1 MSSGEPPF
9 QAAISDL
16 YCEHHGWLFGW
27 LRRKLGCAHNAADL
41 AQDTF
46 ARILNA
52 RESVATLREPRA
64 FLSTTARRLIID
76 QVRRKHIENA
86 YLQELALTAEALEGF
101 QSPEHILSTLEALE
115 HIAFMLDGLH
125 DNVRQ
130 AFVLYYLDGLTQ
142 SEIARQLG
150 LSDRTVRKYLIQALL
165 HCSHSLDT

>member
-1 MSSGEPPF
+1 MSTGEPAL
-9 QAAISDL
+9 QAAISNL

-27 LRRKLGCAHNAADL
+27 LRRKLGCARNAEDL

-46 ARILNA
+46 PRILNA

-86 YLQELALTAEALEGF
+86 YLQELALTAQALEGF
-101 QSPEHILSTLEALE
+101 QSPEQILTTLEALE
-115 HIAFMLDGLH
+115 HIAFILEGMQDK
-125 DNVRQ
+125 VRQ
-130 AFVLYYLDGLTQ
+130 AFVLYYLDGLKQ
-142 SEIARQLG
+142 SEIARQLA

>member
-1 MSSGEPPF
+1 MSSGEPPY
-9 QAAISDL
+9 QAAITEL

-27 LRRKLGCAHNAADL
+27 LRRKLGCAQNAADL

-46 ARILNA
+46 TRILNA

-76 QVRRKHIENA
+76 QVRRKQIENA

-101 QSPEHILSTLEALE
+101 QSPEQILTTLEALE
-115 HIAFMLDGLH
+115 QIAFILEGMQDKA
-125 DNVRQ
+125 RQ

-142 SEIARQLG
+142 SEIARQLE

>member
-52 RESVATLREPRA
+52 RESVASLREPRA

-101 QSPEHILSTLEALE
+101 QSPEHIISTLEALE
-115 HIAFMLDGLH
+115 HIAFMLEGLH
-125 DNVRQ
+125 DNIRQ

>member
-52 RESVATLREPRA
+52 RESVASLREPRA

-86 YLQELALTAEALEGF
+86 YLQELALTAEAQEGF

-115 HIAFMLDGLH
+115 HIAFMLEGLH

>member
-1 MSSGEPPF
+1 MSSGEPSY
-9 QAAISDL
+9 QTAITEL

-27 LRRKLGCAHNAADL
+27 LRRKLGCAQNAADL

-46 ARILNA
+46 TRILNA

-76 QVRRKHIENA
+76 QVRRKQIENA
-86 YLQELALTAEALEGF
+86 YLQELALTAQALEGF
-101 QSPEHILSTLEALE
+101 QSPEQILTTLEALE
-115 HIAFMLDGLH
+115 QIAFILEGIQDK
-125 DNVRQ
+125 VRQ

-142 SEIARQLG
+142 SQIARQLQ

>member
-1 MSSGEPPF
+1 MYSGEPPF

-52 RESVATLREPRA
+52 RESVASLREPRA

-86 YLQELALTAEALEGF
+86 YLQELALTAEALEGY

-115 HIAFMLDGLH
+115 HIAFMLEGLH

>member
-1 MSSGEPPF
+1 MASGEPSY
-9 QAAISDL
+9 QSAITEL
-16 YCEHHGWLFGW
+16 YCEHHGWLYGW

-76 QVRRKHIENA
+76 QVRRKQIENA

-101 QSPEHILSTLEALE
+101 QSPEQILTTLEALE
-115 HIAFMLDGLH
+115 QIAFILEGMQEKA
-125 DNVRQ
+125 RQ

-142 SEIARQLG
+142 CEIARQLG

>member
-52 RESVATLREPRA
+52 RESVASLREPRA

-115 HIAFMLDGLH
+115 HIAFMLEGLQ

-142 SEIARQLG
+142 SVIARQLG

>member
-9 QAAISDL
+9 QTAISDL

-27 LRRKLGCAHNAADL
+27 LRRKLGCAQNAADL
-41 AQDTF
+41 TQDTF
-46 ARILNA
+46 ARILKA

-76 QVRRKHIENA
+76 QARRKQIENA
-86 YLQELALTAEALEGF
+86 YLQELALTTEALEGF
-101 QSPEHILSTLEALE
+101 QSPEHILTTLEALE
-115 HIAFMLDGLH
+115 QIAFILEGMH
-125 DNVRQ
+125 DKARQ

-142 SEIARQLG
+142 TEIARQLA

>member
-1 MSSGEPPF
+1 MSSGEPAF
-9 QAAISDL
+9 QSAISAL
-16 YCEHHGWLFGW
+16 YSEHHSWLFGW

-76 QVRRKHIENA
+76 QSRRKKIENA
-86 YLQELALTAEALEGF
+86 YLQELALTAQALEGF
-101 QSPEHILSTLEALE
+101 QSPEQILTTLEALE
-115 HIAFMLDGLH
+115 QIAFILEGLPEKT
-125 DNVRQ
+125 RQ
-130 AFVLYYLDGLTQ
+130 AFVLYYLDGLNQ
-142 SEIARQLG
+142 ADIGRQLG

-165 HCSHSLDT
+165 HCSHSMNT

>member
-52 RESVATLREPRA
+52 RESVASLREPRA

-115 HIAFMLDGLH
+115 HIAFMLEGLQ

-130 AFVLYYLDGLTQ
+130 AFALYYLDGLTQ

>member
-1 MSSGEPPF
+1 MSSGEPAF
-9 QAAISDL
+9 QSAISTL
-16 YCEHHGWLFGW
+16 YSEHHSWLFGW

-46 ARILNA
+46 TRILNA

-76 QVRRKHIENA
+76 QARRKKIENA
-86 YLQELALTAEALEGF
+86 YLQELALTAQALEGF
-101 QSPEHILSTLEALE
+101 QSPEQILTTLEALE
-115 HIAFMLDGLH
+115 QIAFILEGMH
-125 DNVRQ
+125 EKARQ
-130 AFVLYYLDGLTQ
+130 AFVLYYLDGLKQ
-142 SEIARQLG
+142 CEIARQLG

>member
-1 MSSGEPPF
+1 MSSGEPSY
-9 QAAISDL
+9 QTAITEL

-27 LRRKLGCAHNAADL
+27 LRRKLGCAQNAADL

-46 ARILNA
+46 TRILNA

-76 QVRRKHIENA
+76 QVRRKKIETA
-86 YLQELALTAEALEGF
+86 YLQELALTAQALEGF
-101 QSPEHILSTLEALE
+101 QSPEQILTTLEALE
-115 HIAFMLDGLH
+115 QIAFILEGMRDKQ
-125 DNVRQ
+125 RQ

-142 SEIARQLG
+142 SEIARQLE

>member
-1 MSSGEPPF
+1 MSSGEPSY
-9 QAAISDL
+9 QTAITEL

-46 ARILNA
+46 TRILNA

-76 QVRRKHIENA
+76 QVRRKQIENA
-86 YLQELALTAEALEGF
+86 YLQELALTAQALEGF
-101 QSPEHILSTLEALE
+101 QSPEQILTTLEALE
-115 HIAFMLDGLH
+115 QIAFILEGMRDKQ
-125 DNVRQ
+125 RQ

-142 SEIARQLG
+142 SEIARQLE

>member
-1 MSSGEPPF
+1 MSSGEPSY
-9 QAAISDL
+9 QTAITEL

-46 ARILNA
+46 TRILNA

-76 QVRRKHIENA
+76 QVRRKQIENA
-86 YLQELALTAEALEGF
+86 YLQELALTAQALEGF
-101 QSPEHILSTLEALE
+101 QSPEQILTTLEALE
-115 HIAFMLDGLH
+115 LIAVILEGMQDKP
-125 DNVRQ
+125 RQ

-142 SEIARQLG
+142 SEIARQLE

>member
-1 MSSGEPPF
+1 MSSGEPAF
-9 QAAISDL
+9 QSAISAL
-16 YCEHHGWLFGW
+16 YSEHHGWLFGW

-76 QVRRKHIENA
+76 QSRRKKIENA
-86 YLQELALTAEALEGF
+86 YLQELALTAQALEGF
-101 QSPEHILSTLEALE
+101 QSPEQILATLEALE
-115 HIAFMLDGLH
+115 QIAFILEGMH
-125 DNVRQ
+125 EKARQ
-130 AFVLYYLDGLTQ
+130 AFVLYYLDGMTQ
-142 SEIARQLG
+142 CEIARQLG

>member
-52 RESVATLREPRA
+52 RESVASLREPRA

-115 HIAFMLDGLH
+115 HIAFMLEGLH

-142 SEIARQLG
+142 SEIARQRG

>member
-1 MSSGEPPF
+1 MSTGEPAF
-9 QAAISDL
+9 QAAISNL

-27 LRRKLGCAHNAADL
+27 LRRKLGCAQNAADL

-46 ARILNA
+46 TRILNA

-76 QVRRKHIENA
+76 QVRRKQIENA
-86 YLQELALTAEALEGF
+86 YLQELALTAQALEGF
-101 QSPEHILSTLEALE
+101 QSPEQILTTLEALE
-115 HIAFMLDGLH
+115 HIAFILEGMQDK
-125 DNVRQ
+125 VRQ
-130 AFVLYYLDGLTQ
+130 AFVLYYLDGLKQ
-142 SEIARQLG
+142 SEIARQLA

>member
-1 MSSGEPPF
+1 MSTAEPAF
-9 QAAISDL
+9 QSTITEL
-16 YCEHHGWLFGW
+16 YSEHHGWLHGW
-27 LRRKLGCAHNAADL
+27 LRRKLGCTHNAADL

-76 QVRRKHIENA
+76 QVRRKKIENA

-101 QSPEHILSTLEALE
+101 QSPEQILTTLEALE
-115 HIAFMLDGLH
+115 QIAFILEGMPEK
-125 DNVRQ
+125 VRQ
-130 AFVLYYLDGLTQ
+130 AFVLYYLDGTAQ
-142 SEIARQLG
+142 AEIARQLG

>member
-1 MSSGEPPF
+1 MSSGEPSY
-9 QAAISDL
+9 QTAITEL

-27 LRRKLGCAHNAADL
+27 LRRKLGCAQNAADL

-46 ARILNA
+46 TRILNA

-76 QVRRKHIENA
+76 QVRRKKIETA
-86 YLQELALTAEALEGF
+86 YLQELALTAQALEGF
-101 QSPEHILSTLEALE
+101 QSPEQILTTLEALE
-115 HIAFMLDGLH
+115 HIAFILEGMRDKQ
-125 DNVRQ
+125 RQ

-142 SEIARQLG
+142 SEIARQLE

>member
-1 MSSGEPPF
+1 MSSGEPPY
-9 QAAISDL
+9 QTAITEL

-27 LRRKLGCAHNAADL
+27 LRRKLGCAQNAADL

-46 ARILNA
+46 TRILNA

-76 QVRRKHIENA
+76 QVRRKQIENA
-86 YLQELALTAEALEGF
+86 YLQELALTAQALEGF
-101 QSPEHILSTLEALE
+101 QSPEQILTTLEALE
-115 HIAFMLDGLH
+115 HIAFILEGMQDK
-125 DNVRQ
+125 VRQ
-130 AFVLYYLDGLTQ
+130 AFVLYYLDGLKQ
-142 SEIARQLG
+142 SEIARQLA

>member
-9 QAAISDL
+9 QAAISNL
-16 YCEHHGWLFGW
+16 YCEHHSWLFGW

-52 RESVATLREPRA
+52 RESVASLREPRA

-86 YLQELALTAEALEGF
+86 YLQELALTAESLEGF

-115 HIAFMLDGLH
+115 HIAFMLEGLQ

>member
-1 MSSGEPPF
+1 MSTGEPAF
-9 QAAISDL
+9 QAAISNL

-27 LRRKLGCAHNAADL
+27 LRRKLGCARNAEDL

-46 ARILNA
+46 TRILNA
-52 RESVATLREPRA
+52 RESVATLREPWA

-86 YLQELALTAEALEGF
+86 YLQELALTAQALEGF
-101 QSPEHILSTLEALE
+101 QSPEQILTTLEALE
-115 HIAFMLDGLH
+115 HIAFILEGMQDK
-125 DNVRQ
+125 VRQ
-130 AFVLYYLDGLTQ
+130 AFVLYYLDGLKQ
-142 SEIARQLG
+142 SEIARQLA

>member
-1 MSSGEPPF
+1 MSSGEPAF
-9 QAAISDL
+9 QTAISDL

-27 LRRKLGCAHNAADL
+27 LRRKLGCAQNAADHT
-41 AQDTF
+41 QDTF

-52 RESVATLREPRA
+52 RETVATLREPRA

-76 QVRRKHIENA
+76 QARRKQIENA

-101 QSPEHILSTLEALE
+101 QSPEQILTTLEALE
-115 HIAFMLDGLH
+115 QIAFILEGMH
-125 DNVRQ
+125 DKVRQ

-142 SEIARQLG
+142 TEIARQLA
-150 LSDRTVRKYLIQALL
+150 LSDRTVRKYLIQAML

>member
-9 QAAISDL
+9 QAAISNL
-16 YCEHHGWLFGW
+16 YCEHHDWLFGW

-52 RESVATLREPRA
+52 RESVASLREPRA

-115 HIAFMLDGLH
+115 HIAFMLEGLH

>member
-1 MSSGEPPF
+1 MSSGEPAF
-9 QAAISDL
+9 QSAISAL
-16 YCEHHGWLFGW
+16 YSEHHSWLFCW

-76 QVRRKHIENA
+76 QSRRKKIENA
-86 YLQELALTAEALEGF
+86 YLQELALTAQALEGF
-101 QSPEHILSTLEALE
+101 QSPEQILTTLEALE
-115 HIAFMLDGLH
+115 QIAFILEGMH
-125 DNVRQ
+125 EKARQ
-130 AFVLYYLDGLTQ
+130 AFVLYYLDGMTQ
-142 SEIARQLG
+142 CEIARQLG

>member
-1 MSSGEPPF
+1 MSTGEPAF
-9 QAAISDL
+9 QAAISNL

-46 ARILNA
+46 TRILNA

-86 YLQELALTAEALEGF
+86 YLQELALTAQALEGF
-101 QSPEHILSTLEALE
+101 QSPEQILTTLEALE
-115 HIAFMLDGLH
+115 HIAFILEGMQDK
-125 DNVRQ
+125 VRQ
-130 AFVLYYLDGLTQ
+130 AFVLYYLDGLKQ
-142 SEIARQLG
+142 SEIARQLA